1 MAGLAGHR
9 EPLMDACGKPLLRV
23 RDLRVSYGPASVVK
37 GVNFTLRPG
46 ETAAIVGE
54 SGSGKTQTALA
65 ALRLLPPQAV
75 TAGSVIF
82 EDTELLALSRRR
94 LDALLGQRIAMV
106 FQEPMS
112 SLDPLFTVG
121 AQIGAI
127 LRLKAD
133 VSRRAAASRAKE
145 LLDLAG
151 IAEPGRRVHAYPHEL
166 SGGQRQRVAIAMAI
180 ACNPDLLIA
189 DEPTTALDVTVA
201 ARILELLAKLKQS
214 FGMAMIFISH
224 DLGIVRRIADTV
236 HVMREGKI
244 IEAGSAAEVGGN
256 PRHEYTRMLLAA
268 MRRARAHA
276 RTDTPVVLC
285 AQNIG
290 VRFSL
295 RGNFLSAKREIKAVD
310 GVSLCLNHGRTLGL
324 VGESGSGKSTL
335 ARALLKLV
343 PASGTV
349 SFDGRDLTRLD
360 RAAMRPLRRSM
371 QLVFQDPYGSLSPLM
386 RIGDIVTEGLRVHEP
401 AISRKER
408 DARAALALEE
418 VLVDPG
424 LRDRLPQ
431 ELSGGQRQRV
441 AIARAMILKPRLV
454 VLDEPTSSLDRAVQI
469 EILALLEQL
478 QVAHGL
484 AYVFISHDLAVIRAV
499 ADEIAVVKEGRI
511 VEQGLAQ
518 EIVARPRERYTKALI
533 DAAFPAQGK

>member
-1 MAGLAGHR
+1 
-9 EPLMDACGKPLLRV
+9 MDACGKPLLRV

-37 GVNFTLRPG
+37 GVSFTLRRG

-54 SGSGKTQTALA
+54 SGSGKTQTVLA
-65 ALRLLPPQAV
+65 ALGLLPRHAV
-75 TAGSVIF
+75 TTGSVIF
-82 EDTELLALSRRR
+82 EDTELIALSRRR
-94 LDALLGQRIAMV
+94 LDALLGRRIAMV

-121 AQIGAI
+121 AQISAI
-127 LRLKAD
+127 LRLKAGL
-133 VSRRAAASRAKE
+133 SRRAAKARTKE

-201 ARILELLAKLKQS
+201 ARILELLARLKQC

-224 DLGIVRRIADTV
+224 DLGLVRRIADSV
-236 HVMREGKI
+236 HVMREGEI
-244 IEAGSAAEVGGN
+244 VEAGPAAEVAAN
-256 PRHEYTRMLLAA
+256 PRNEYTRMLLAA
-268 MRRARAHA
+268 MPRARAHT
-276 RTDTPVVLC
+276 RKDTPVL
-285 AQNIG
+285 
-290 VRFSL
+290 L
-295 RGNFLSAKREIKAVD
+295 RARDIDVTFQLSGGLLSVARELKAVD
-310 GVSLCLNHGRTLGL
+310 GISLCLGQGRTLGI

-360 RAAMRPLRRSM
+360 RSAMRPLRRSM

-401 AISRKER
+401 AMSRKQR
-408 DARAALALEE
+408 DARAALALAE
-418 VLVDPG
+418 VLLDPG
-424 LRDRLPQ
+424 LRRRFPR

-454 VLDEPTSSLDRAVQI
+454 VLDEPTSALDRAVQI
-469 EILALLEQL
+469 GILALLEQL
-478 QVAHGL
+478 QEAHGL
-484 AYVFISHDLAVIRAV
+484 TYVFISHDLAVIRAV
-499 ADEIAVVKEGRI
+499 ADEIAVMKDGRI
-511 VEQGLAQ
+511 IEQGAAQ
-518 EIVARPRERYTKALI
+518 EIVERPREAYTRALI
-533 DAAFPAQGK
+533 QAAFQTEGKQRSSKRL

>member
-1 MAGLAGHR
+1 
-9 EPLMDACGKPLLRV
+9 MDACGKPLLRV

-37 GVNFTLRPG
+37 GVSFTLRQG

-65 ALRLLPPQAV
+65 ALRLLPRQAV
-75 TAGSVIF
+75 TTGSVMF
-82 EDTELLALSRRR
+82 EDSELLALSRRR
-94 LDALLGQRIAMV
+94 LDALLGRRIAMV

-127 LRLKAD
+127 LRLKAGF
-133 VSRRAAASRAKE
+133 SRRAATSRAKE

-201 ARILELLAKLKQS
+201 ATILELLAKLKQS

-224 DLGIVRRIADTV
+224 DLGLVRRIADSV
-236 HVMREGKI
+236 HVMRAGEI
-244 IEAGSAAEVGGN
+244 IEVGSPTEVAQS

-268 MRRARAHA
+268 MPRARAHA
-276 RTDTPVVLC
+276 RTDTPVLLS
-285 AQNIG
+285 ARDIG

-295 RGNFLSAKREIKAVD
+295 RGNFLSAAREINAVD
-310 GVSLCLNHGRTLGL
+310 GVSLCLNQGRTLGL

-360 RAAMRPLRRSM
+360 RTAMRPLRRCM

-386 RIGDIVTEGLRVHEP
+386 RIGDIVAEGLRVHEP
-401 AISRKER
+401 AMSRKER
-408 DARAALALEE
+408 HARAALALEE
-418 VLVDPG
+418 VLLDPG
-424 LRDRLPQ
+424 LRHRLPH

-441 AIARAMILKPRLV
+441 AIARAMILKPQLM
-454 VLDEPTSSLDRAVQI
+454 VLDEPTSALDRAVQI
-469 EILALLEQL
+469 EILALLERL
-478 QVAHGL
+478 QEAHGL
-484 AYVFISHDLAVIRAV
+484 TYVFISHDLAVIRAV
-499 ADEIAVVKEGRI
+499 ADEIAVMKDGRI
-511 VEQGLAQ
+511 LEQGTPQA
-518 EIVARPRERYTKALI
+518 IVEHPREPYTRALI
-533 DAAFPAQGK
+533 AAAFQTGNK